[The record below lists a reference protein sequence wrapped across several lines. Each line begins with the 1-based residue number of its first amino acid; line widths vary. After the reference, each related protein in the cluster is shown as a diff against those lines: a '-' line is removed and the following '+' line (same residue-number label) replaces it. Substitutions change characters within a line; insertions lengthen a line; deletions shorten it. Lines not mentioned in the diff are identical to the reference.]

1 MYAVLELQKDATL
14 AALVDTYIERPQAEQ
29 RYHTVL
35 SYAAV
40 SSVPIHTVLLI
51 NEEGHVLKQDS
62 YIHTK
67 VFTPEEVEAL
77 NE

>member
-14 AALVDTYIERPQAEQ
+14 TALVDTFIERPQAEQ

-62 YIHTK
+62 YLHPKTSIL
-67 VFTPEEVEAL
+67 EEAS